1 LGGLGED
8 RKRSGFM
15 PSELLKRSH
24 RFYVALE
31 DNEGKTSNVSEEIIS
46 TWSQHWVTVNNK
58 FEAMLS
64 ADPIL

>member
-1 LGGLGED
+1 
-8 RKRSGFM
+8 M